1 MKKILCKNKELVLEN
16 RTLIMGILNITPDS
30 FSDGGSFYKIED
42 ALNYAKFLVDSGAD
56 ILDIGG
62 ESTRPFS
69 DFITLEQEIERVI
82 PVIKK
87 ISNKISIPISIDTTK
102 PEVAEEAINSGAS
115 IINDISGLNS
125 NKNMLKVL
133 SKYKPGLILM
143 HMKGTPKNMQVEPNY
158 EDLFEEINKYLSLS
172 IQKALSSN
180 LPKESIIIDPGIG
193 FGKSIIDNLSLIR
206 NIKKLLKFEYPI
218 MIGSSRKFFIRK
230 LLSYLSENSLSP
242 KSEIVEIGTQA
253 SVAAASIFGASIV
266 RVHDVKKAKATLR
279 IIDAIKR
286 V

>member
-1 MKKILCKNKELVLEN
+1 LKKILCKNKELVLEN